1 MVQEIEHEYRTLISE
16 EKYTQ
21 LVASFIDKTKRHLS
35 FVNYY
40 FDDKDLTLT
49 NLETV
54 LRVRQKS
61 LTNYQLTLKTSLNG
75 SSLETTQK
83 ISSTEFYQLQKGLF
97 PDGEIKKRIMDIVN
111 INSLHLVALLTNE
124 RLEIPYE
131 DHLIVLDRS
140 TYNNITDYTLEV
152 EGNTLEIAKKE
163 FEKILKDFSIE
174 VDKSTLTKSKRAIYS
189 KLS

>member
-21 LVASFIDKTKRHLS
+21 LVATFIDKNARHLS

-49 NLETV
+49 NLEMV

-61 LTNYQLTLKTSLNG
+61 PTEYKLTLKTNLNG

-97 PDGEIKKRIMDIVN
+97 PDGEIKNKIKDIVN
-111 INSLHLVALLTNE
+111 TGSLHLVAILAND
-124 RLEIPYE
+124 RLEITYE
-131 DHLIVLDRS
+131 NHLIVLDKS
-140 TYNNITDYTLEV
+140 TYNNIIDYTLEV
-152 EGNTLEIAKKE
+152 EGNTLEIAKRK
-163 FEKILKDFSIE
+163 FEEILKIFNIE
-174 VDKSTLTKSKRAIYS
+174 VTKNTLTKSKRAIYT
-189 KLS
+189 KLN